1 MNDRRVP
8 PPSPSNNQKP
18 TMKQLLILTLLL
30 LLPHSVFGQQARK
43 QERSATPFANA
54 EFKRAKILQP
64 FGKFV
69 WADANIYLKDAS
81 LCFMENDTIKKAY
94 VDKVVAVQFDS
105 ATYRKVE
112 DGQMGLVVA
121 EKNYNCLVRV
131 RTIDMKQYTEEHD
144 GTQNAAYF
152 DFDGIGRMGS
162 AFIDLNNAPFLE
174 EGFPVKDKYYFIVKG
189 KCVVANESHI
199 EREVSKKH
207 MDAFKELM
215 RDRWWSWRDEE
226 SLKMLLEYLP

>member
-1 MNDRRVP
+1 MNY
-8 PPSPSNNQKP
+8 KH
-18 TMKQLLILTLLL
+18 LITFALLL
-30 LLPHSVFGQQARK
+30 LLPNLLFAQQSRK
-43 QERSATPFANA
+43 QERSSTPFANS

-81 LCFMENDTIKKAY
+81 LCFMDGDTIKKAY
-94 VDKVVAVQFDS
+94 VDKVIAVQFDS

-112 DGQMGLVVA
+112 KDQMGLVIA

-144 GTQNAAYF
+144 GTQNADYF
-152 DFDGIGRMGS
+152 EFDGLGRMGN

-174 EGFPVKDKYYFIVKG
+174 EGYPVKDKYYFIVKG

-207 MDAFKELM
+207 MNDFKTLM

>member
-1 MNDRRVP
+1 MTVESL
-8 PPSPSNNQKP
+8 PPSPTNNQKP

-30 LLPHSVFGQQARK
+30 ILPHSVLGQQARK

-81 LCFMENDTIKKAY
+81 LCFMENDTIKKAF

-121 EKNYNCLVRV
+121 EKNYNSLVRV

-144 GTQNAAYF
+144 GTQNAAYL
-152 DFDGIGRMGS
+152 DFDGIGRMES
-162 AFIDLNNAPFLE
+162 TFIDLNNAPFLE

-199 EREVSKKH
+199 EREVSKQH
-207 MDAFKELM
+207 MDGFKKLM
-215 RDRWWSWRDEE
+215 RDQWWSWRDEA
-226 SLKMLLEYLP
+226 SLKMLLEFLP

>member
-1 MNDRRVP
+1 MNY
-8 PPSPSNNQKP
+8 KHL
-18 TMKQLLILTLLL
+18 TTITLLL
-30 LLPHSVFGQQARK
+30 LLPYFAFAQQARK

-54 EFKRAKILQP
+54 TFKRAKILQP

-81 LCFMENDTIKKAY
+81 LCFMDNDTIKKAY

-105 ATYRKVE
+105 ATYHKVE

-121 EKNYNCLVRV
+121 VKNYNCLVRV

-152 DFDGIGRMGS
+152 EFDGLGRMGN

-174 EGFPVKDKYYFIVKG
+174 EGYPVKDKYYFIVKG

-207 MDAFKELM
+207 MNDFKTLM

>member
-1 MNDRRVP
+1 MNY
-8 PPSPSNNQKP
+8 KH
-18 TMKQLLILTLLL
+18 LITFALLL
-30 LLPHSVFGQQARK
+30 LLPNLLFAQQSKK
-43 QERSATPFANA
+43 QERSSTPFANS

-81 LCFMENDTIKKAY
+81 LCFMDGDTIKKAY
-94 VDKVVAVQFDS
+94 VDKVIAVQFDS

-152 DFDGIGRMGS
+152 EFDGLGRMGN

-174 EGFPVKDKYYFIVKG
+174 EGYPVKDKYYFIVKG

-207 MDAFKELM
+207 MNDFKTLM

>member
-1 MNDRRVP
+1 MRI
-8 PPSPSNNQKP
+8 KH
-18 TMKQLLILTLLL
+18 LLPLTLLL
-30 LLPHSVFGQQARK
+30 LLPASLFAQQSRK

-69 WADANIYLKDAS
+69 WAEANIYLKDAS
-81 LCFMENDTIKKAY
+81 LCFVENDTIKKAF
-94 VDKVVAVQFDS
+94 VDKVIAVQFDS

-112 DGQMGLVVA
+112 NQQMGLVIA

-131 RTIDMKQYTEEHD
+131 RTIDMKQYTEETN
-144 GTQNAAYF
+144 GTQNAGYLE
-152 DFDGIGRMGS
+152 FDGIGRMQN
-162 AFIDLNNAPFLE
+162 AFIDLHNEAFLE
-174 EGFPVKDKYYFIVKG
+174 KGFPVKDKYYFIIKG

-207 MDAFKELM
+207 MDEFKKLM
-215 RDRWWSWRDEE
+215 RDQWWSWRDEK
-226 SLKMLLEYLP
+226 SLKILLEYLP

>member
-1 MNDRRVP
+1 MN
-8 PPSPSNNQKP
+8 NKH
-18 TMKQLLILTLLL
+18 LTTIILLL
-30 LLPHSVFGQQARK
+30 LLPYFAFAQQARK

-54 EFKRAKILQP
+54 TFKRAKILQP

-69 WADANIYLKDAS
+69 WADTNIYLKDAS
-81 LCFMENDTIKKAY
+81 LCFMDNDTIKKAY
-94 VDKVVAVQFDS
+94 VEKVVAVQFDS

-112 DGQMGLVVA
+112 KDQMGLVIA

-131 RTIDMKQYTEEHD
+131 RTIDMKQYTEETN
-144 GTQNAAYF
+144 GTQNAAYLE
-152 DFDGIGRMGS
+152 FDGIGRMES
-162 AFIDLNNAPFLE
+162 SFIDLNNAPFLE

-199 EREVSKKH
+199 EREISKKH
-207 MDAFKELM
+207 MDDFKTLM

>member
-1 MNDRRVP
+1 
-8 PPSPSNNQKP
+8 
-18 TMKQLLILTLLL
+18 MKLRHFTLLAL
-30 LLPHSVFGQQARK
+30 FLMLPHTLLAQQSRK
-43 QERSATPFANA
+43 MIRSATPFAHA

-69 WADANIYLKDAS
+69 WADANILLKDAS
-81 LCFMENDTIKKAY
+81 LCFIENDTIKKAF
-94 VDKVVAVQFDS
+94 VDKVIAVQFDS

-112 DGQMGLVVA
+112 GGQMGLVIA
-121 EKNYNCLVRV
+121 EKNYNSLIRL

-144 GTQNAAYF
+144 GTQNAAYLE
-152 DFDGIGRMGS
+152 FDGIGRMES
-162 AFIDLNNAPFLE
+162 SFIDLNNAPFLE
-174 EGFPVKDKYYFIVKG
+174 EGYPVKDKYYFIVKG

-207 MDAFKELM
+207 MDDFKTLM

>member
-1 MNDRRVP
+1 MNY
-8 PPSPSNNQKP
+8 KH
-18 TMKQLLILTLLL
+18 LITFALLL
-30 LLPHSVFGQQARK
+30 LLPNLLFAQQSKK
-43 QERSATPFANA
+43 QERSSTPFANS

-81 LCFMENDTIKKAY
+81 LCFMDGDTIKKAY
-94 VDKVVAVQFDS
+94 VDKVIAVQFDS

-121 EKNYNCLVRV
+121 EKNYNSLVRV

-152 DFDGIGRMGS
+152 EFDGLGRMGN

-174 EGFPVKDKYYFIVKG
+174 EGYPVKDKYYFIVKG

-207 MDAFKELM
+207 MNDFKTLM
-215 RDRWWSWRDEE
+215 RNRWWSWRDEE